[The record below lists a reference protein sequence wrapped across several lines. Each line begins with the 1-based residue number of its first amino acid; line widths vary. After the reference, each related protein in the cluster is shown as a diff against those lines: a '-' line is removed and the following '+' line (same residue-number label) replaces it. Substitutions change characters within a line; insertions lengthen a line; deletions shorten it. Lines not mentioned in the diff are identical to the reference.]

1 MLVMALR
8 MLTGDR
14 AKYLGIVIALAFTSF
29 VMIQQPATFLGIL
42 RHTYGFIT
50 DIGIGDVWV
59 MDPKARHLDDVK
71 AMMDAELQR
80 VRGIDG
86 VEWAMPLYKGGIRA
100 RLDSGDFVQC
110 QLVGIDETTLIGGP
124 GRMVSGQLA
133 DLRQADGIIVD
144 AAAARDR
151 LAERGNGV
159 RRPLVIGEAIEL
171 NEHRAQVVGTA
182 TASSNFQSMPTIY
195 TTYARVKTFLPSE
208 RKLLSF
214 ILVTVKPGQ
223 DPRAVA
229 DEISRRTGLAA
240 YTTQGFIDR
249 SLKYFLGNT
258 GMIINF
264 AMSAGLG
271 FLIGAFIAGQT
282 FFNFTTDNLRHFGVM
297 KAMGAG
303 NAMLVRMILVQALYL
318 GALGFGLGAG
328 AGAVMGF
335 QMAKVDAHLVFRL
348 PWQLIAGGGAAAL
361 CVIVVAALLAIAKVA
376 RLEPAQVF
384 KA

>member
-1 MLVMALR
+1 MLV
-8 MLTGDR
+8 GDR
-14 AKYLGIVIALAFTSF
+14 AKYLGIVLALAFTSF

-50 DIGIGDVWV
+50 DVGVGDVWV

-71 AMMDAELQR
+71 PMMDAELQR
-80 VRGIDG
+80 VRGVDG
-86 VEWAMPLYKGGIRA
+86 VDWAMPIYKGGIRA
-100 RLDSGDFVQC
+100 RLDNGDFVQC
-110 QLVGIDETTLIGGP
+110 QMIGIDETTLIGGP
-124 GRMVSGQLA
+124 GRMVTGKLA
-133 DLRQADGIIVD
+133 DLRQSDGIIVD
-144 AAAARDR
+144 TASAASR
-151 LAERGNGV
+151 LAVGANGQK
-159 RRPLVIGEAIEL
+159 RPMMIGDSIEL

-182 TASSNFQSMPTIY
+182 VSSSNFQSMPTVY

-214 ILVTVKPGQ
+214 VLVTVKPGH
-223 DPRAVA
+223 DPAQVA
-229 DEISRRTGLAA
+229 DSITRRTGLAA

-249 SLKYFLGNT
+249 SLRHFLGNT

-264 AMSAGLG
+264 AMSAGTG

-282 FFNFTTDNLRHFGVM
+282 FFNFTNDNLRHFGVM

-303 NAMLVRMILVQALYL
+303 SATLVRMILAQAFFL
-318 GALGFGLGAG
+318 GAVGFGLGAG

-335 QMAKVDAHLVFRL
+335 NLARVDPHLVFRM
-348 PWQLIAGGGAAAL
+348 PWQLILGGGVAAL
-361 CVIVVAALLAIAKVA
+361 LVVTGAALLAIRKVV

>member
-8 MLTGDR
+8 MLVGDR
-14 AKYLGIVIALAFTSF
+14 AKYLGIVVALAFTSF

-71 AMMDAELQR
+71 PMMDSELQR
-80 VRGIDG
+80 VRGIQG
-86 VEWAMPLYKGGIRA
+86 VDWAMPLYKGGIRA
-100 RLDSGDFVQC
+100 RLDNGDFVQC
-110 QLVGIDETTLIGGP
+110 QMIGIDETTLIGGP
-124 GRMVSGQLA
+124 GRMVLGRLA

-144 AAAARDR
+144 TASAASR
-151 LAERGNGV
+151 LAVAQGTGA
-159 RRPLVIGEAIEL
+159 RPMTIGDSIEL
-171 NEHRAQVVGTA
+171 NDHRAQVVGTA
-182 TASSNFQSMPTIY
+182 ISSSNFQSMPTVY
-195 TTYARVKTFLPSE
+195 TTYARVKTFLSSE

-214 ILVTVKPGQ
+214 VLVGVKDGA
-223 DPRAVA
+223 DPQAVA
-229 DEISRRTGLAA
+229 DSIRHSTGLAA

-249 SLKYFLGNT
+249 SLKHFLGNT
-258 GMIINF
+258 GMILNF
-264 AMSAGLG
+264 AMSAGMG

-282 FFNFTTDNLRHFGVM
+282 FYNFTNDNLRHFGVM

-303 NAMLVRMILVQALYL
+303 SAMLVRMILVQALYL
-318 GALGFGLGAG
+318 GLAGFGLGAG
-328 AGAVMGF
+328 AGAAMGF
-335 QMAKVDAHLVFRL
+335 NLARVDPHLVFRM
-348 PWQLIAGGGAAAL
+348 PWQLIAVGGAAAL
-361 CVIVVAALLAIAKVA
+361 SVVIVAALLAIRKVV

>member
-8 MLTGDR
+8 MLMGDR

-50 DIGIGDVWV
+50 DVGVGDVWV

-71 AMMDAELQR
+71 PMMDAELQR

-124 GRMVSGQLA
+124 GRMVLGKLA
-133 DLRQADGIIVD
+133 DLRQSDGIIVD
-144 AAAARDR
+144 AAAAQGQ
-151 LAERGNGV
+151 LAARADGS
-159 RRPLVIGEAIEL
+159 RRPLGLGESIEL

-182 TASSNFQSMPTIY
+182 TASSNFQSMPTLY

-214 ILVTVKPGQ
+214 VLVTVKPGE
-223 DPRAVA
+223 DAEKVA
-229 DEISRRTGLAA
+229 AEISRRTGLAA

-249 SLKYFLGNT
+249 SLRHFLGNT

-303 NAMLVRMILVQALYL
+303 TAMLVRMILVQALYL
-318 GALGFGLGAG
+318 GSMGFGLGAG

-335 QMAKVDAHLVFRL
+335 QLANVDPHLVFRL
-348 PWQLIAGGGAAAL
+348 PWQLILGGGMAAL
-361 CVIVVAALLAIAKVA
+361 TVIIVAALLAIRKVV